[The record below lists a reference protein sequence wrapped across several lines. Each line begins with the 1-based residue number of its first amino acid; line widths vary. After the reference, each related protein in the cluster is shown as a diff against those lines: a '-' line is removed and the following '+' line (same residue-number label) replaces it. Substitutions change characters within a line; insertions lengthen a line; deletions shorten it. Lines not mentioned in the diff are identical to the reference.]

1 MWISEP
7 ICIGMALVDTIF
19 KAFNACGAICTTA
32 IGTETALKDRKEDEG
47 KIREGVSYDKKDQ
60 RVPDRTGCQRG

>member
-1 MWISEP
+1 MRREAD
-7 ICIGMALVDTIF
+7 G
-19 KAFNACGAICTTA
+19 NGCG
-32 IGTETALKDRKEDEG
+32 ALKDRKEDEG